1 MKSILTTV
9 TILTF
14 ITSLSVAQA
23 HDDEIGGIY
32 IGGGI
37 SQESPL
43 WYDSGLSG
51 VLNVGLPLIRI
62 GRGVLTTEA
71 EFTYSISS
79 PSRNNIDFTATTFGG
94 YATYIFD
101 IAPRFYI
108 KPRIGAVYKS
118 YSIDGGIWGND
129 TNSGYG
135 LAYGIGGGFRL
146 IDKTDLYIDYTMLD
160 GSDLTHLTIGIQYQF

>member
-1 MKSILTTV
+1 MKKIVSTIVLITTLTSTA
-9 TILTF
+9 I
-14 ITSLSVAQA
+14 A

-43 WYDSGLSG
+43 WYDSGLA
-51 VLNVGLPLIRI
+51 VDIDVGLPLIRI

-71 EFTYSISS
+71 ELSYSISS
-79 PSRNNIDFTATTFGG
+79 PSKNGIDFTATTFAG
-94 YATYIFD
+94 YLTYIYD

-108 KPRIGAVYKS
+108 KPRVGAVYKS
-118 YSIDGGIWGND
+118 YSIDGGIWGKD

-160 GSDLTHLTIGIQYQF
+160 GSDLTHLTVGIQYQF

>member
-1 MKSILTTV
+1 MKNILTTL
-9 TILTF
+9 TIVSIIISTV
-14 ITSLSVAQA
+14 IA

-32 IGGGI
+32 IEAGI
-37 SQESPL
+37 SQEAPL
-43 WYDSGLSG
+43 WYDSGISG
-51 VLNVGLPLIRI
+51 VLDIGLPLMRI
-62 GRGVLTTEA
+62 DRGVLTTEA
-71 EFTYSISS
+71 ELTHSISS
-79 PSRNNIDFTATTFGG
+79 PSKNNIDFTATTIAG

-118 YSIDGGIWGND
+118 YSIDGGIWGDD

-146 IDKTDLYIDYTMLD
+146 IDKTDLYINYTMLD
-160 GSDLTHLTIGIQYQF
+160 NSDLTHLTIGIQYQF